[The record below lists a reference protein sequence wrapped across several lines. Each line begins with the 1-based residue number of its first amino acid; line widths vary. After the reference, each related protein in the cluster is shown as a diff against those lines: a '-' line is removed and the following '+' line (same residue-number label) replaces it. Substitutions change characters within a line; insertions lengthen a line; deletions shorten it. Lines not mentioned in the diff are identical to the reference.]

1 MEVNQQR
8 AEAAKACFDFNKKNL
23 NTVNVTSDL
32 ECFGD
37 RNAAVNHARG
47 LEDSSIDVF
56 DREID
61 GIEWNEDESDDFTD
75 EAFDIPDYDLA
86 KAKAEGSGSEEEFEQ
101 NAPPAAPEPVVEQ
114 TPVIEQPS
122 VMDAITNVLTKV
134 INDASIVDPDQV
146 TQTGVVAE
154 SGQAAT
160 QDLQAVETASAVTPV
175 IAEPGQPAVLAE
187 PVAAAQVA
195 ESAVPAE
202 PVLTPT
208 EKSLRTLAAKKVAAT
223 QQTQE
228 GK

>member
-8 AEAAKACFDFNKKNL
+8 AEAAKACFDFNKNL

-122 VMDAITNVLTKV
+122 AMDNLVK
-134 INDASIVDPDQV
+134 DPEQV

-175 IAEPGQPAVLAE
+175 IAEPGQPAVLAVPVVSGTSEVTPVIAEPGKPAVLAE
-187 PVAAAQVA
+187 PV
-195 ESAVPAE
+195 
-202 PVLTPT
+202 VLTPT
-208 EKSLRTLAAKKVAAT
+208 QKRLNTLAAKKAAAAEKA
-223 QQTQE
+223 QE